1 MRMRRETVTV
11 AAQVFNEHSYW
22 SDTEYWFWTTQ
33 TYIHVWT
40 NYLFSGVRRVL
51 RISKQQ
57 HNADYKR
64 RIYKCMPSSPSCVC
78 NLDPSSSVTWN
89 VSNCFLTCKN
99 GKINETQ
106 SKLEPIWTRGWDI
119 FSPLY
124 SKIQS
129 LHRTSSVI
137 FGHLTFILAL
147 HRKCDNVSSKELS
160 EIKHM
165 LRVRFQ
171 LFVIQIL
178 YLHFI

>member
-1 MRMRRETVTV
+1 MVWVKGCVYMTHSLPTPPPPPPPFCPFPTQCGWGAKVTV
-11 AAQVFNEHSYW
+11 AAHVFNEHSYW

-99 GKINETQ
+99 GKINETH
-106 SKLEPIWTRGWDI
+106 SKLEPIWTRG
-119 FSPLY
+119 
-124 SKIQS
+124 
-129 LHRTSSVI
+129 
-137 FGHLTFILAL
+137 
-147 HRKCDNVSSKELS
+147 
-160 EIKHM
+160 
-165 LRVRFQ
+165 
-171 LFVIQIL
+171 
-178 YLHFI
+178 